1 MATETKTTWDLL
13 DEDPLTRNLD
23 AGTRLAV
30 VCEYL
35 DFLKQ
40 GVEGVDL
47 SDFIREVL
55 SPDEPE
61 ATAPEPPAPEP
72 PAPEPAAPTSVNGAK
87 SRSRKAKVAEPPP
100 AASAPAAAPAPAAPV
115 APAAVPVGPD
125 RGPLLGKRVV
135 YRIPG
140 NTILSDAAGVTA
152 ESYSTVAFTDVE
164 GGPWTNVSKDKVA
177 VIDPA
182 NTRVIRV
189 APREYREIEHWLAGH
204 RDPSSNNNEVLRHF
218 FVEFPMVG
226 DRLVLAIVNDEK
238 PYVDRYVHLSD
249 KDYEDEQRP
258 TSRLLGE
265 HCFRRKGVDYI
276 VRVESP

>member
-72 PAPEPAAPTSVNGAK
+72 PAPEPAAPTPVNGAK
-87 SRSRKAKVAEPPP
+87 SRSRKARVAEPPS
-100 AASAPAAAPAPAAPV
+100 AASAPAAAPAPAAP
-115 APAAVPVGPD
+115 AAAPVGPD

-140 NTILSDAAGVTA
+140 NTILSDVAGVTA

-182 NTRVIRV
+182 NTRVIRI